1 MLQFLYFL
9 SSICTLI
16 LYCSPFCPFNCSP
29 FLFISVFLVFVSV
42 ESNTKKNERTWT
54 VEFQNAGYQL
64 PLFAIS
70 NLSAKQNALISFENR
85 NNQQNTETI
94 VRNNHEIHFT
104 IIYCCHQFISNFF
117 ELFVGNLK
125 FQISSNISAE
135 DLGSVLESV
144 PKVSAVGVVRSS
156 VGLDGGHK
164 WIVTFYSGT
173 FFCLFICFLIQF
185 LFLFCFLYVHNV
197 ISYFFI
203 FPFLFFYF
211 FIFISF
217 IFSFIHSFI
226 SVF

>member
-1 MLQFLYFL
+1 MLQFLYLL
-9 SSICTLI
+9 SSIVSYFSYFI
-16 LYCSPFCPFNCSP
+16 LFSFFPFNCSP
-29 FLFISVFLVFVSV
+29 FLFITDFLVFVSV

-64 PLFAIS
+64 PLFSIS

-164 WIVTFYSGT
+164 WIVSFYSGT
-173 FFCLFICFLIQF
+173 FFCLFIFR
-185 LFLFCFLYVHNV
+185 V
-197 ISYFFI
+197 S
-203 FPFLFFYF
+203 
-211 FIFISF
+211 
-217 IFSFIHSFI
+217 I
-226 SVF
+226 SVFVSCMFRM